1 MIKEMNNE
9 KFLVQAGLYD
19 KVKITSDDFGD
30 LINLLSGKQKIDLY
44 CSKCKEKRTFC
55 AKSKTVKMQKK
66 ETALRVN
73 VFDTFGDKAEKDA
86 FEKSL
91 KAQQERELLE
101 KYNQFLV
108 DNAFTVLEYT
118 CSREESHHLT
128 FVLLI
133 EGDTIQ
139 KIGQYP
145 SYADIDLPQADI
157 YRKELGRNYYNEL
170 KRAIGLYSC
179 NVGIGSYVYLRRI
192 VEKLILDAL
201 HLAINDGVIT
211 EEEFELDEKMH
222 QRRVEDKIK
231 LLESYL
237 PKPLVENKA
246 VYGIISK
253 GIHELDEDECIKY
266 FPVVE
271 ALIRMCLDESIE
283 RKRKQLAEVEIK
295 KMMAEIAT
303 DVKGK

>member
-1 MIKEMNNE
+1 MNNE

-19 KVKITSDDFGD
+19 KVKITSDDFDD
-30 LINLLSGKQKIDLY
+30 LIKLLSGKQKIDLY
-44 CSKCKEKRTFC
+44 CSKCKKKRTFC
-55 AKSKTVKMQKK
+55 AKSKTVKLQKK
-66 ETALRVN
+66 ENPLCVN
-73 VFDTFGDKAEKDA
+73 VFDYFGNQAEEAA
-86 FEKSL
+86 FEKNL
-91 KAQQERELLE
+91 RAQQERELME

-108 DNAFTVLEYT
+108 DNAFTVLEYN
-118 CSREESHHLT
+118 CVREESHRLT

-157 YRKELGRNYYNEL
+157 YRKELGKKYYNEL

-179 NVGIGSYVYLRRI
+179 NVGIGSYIYLRRI

-201 HLAINDGVIT
+201 YLAINDGVIT
-211 EEEFELDEKMH
+211 KKEFELDEKKH

-231 LLESYL
+231 FLESYL

-253 GIHELDEDECIKY
+253 GLHELDEDECIKY
-266 FPVVE
+266 FPIVE
-271 ALIRMCLDESIE
+271 TLIKMCLDESIE
-283 RKRKQLAEVEIK
+283 KKRKQLAEFEIK
-295 KMMAEIAT
+295 IMITEIAT
-303 DVKGK
+303 EVKGK

>member
-179 NVGIGSYVYLRRI
+179 NVGIGLMYI
-192 VEKLILDAL
+192 
-201 HLAINDGVIT
+201 
-211 EEEFELDEKMH
+211 
-222 QRRVEDKIK
+222 
-231 LLESYL
+231 
-237 PKPLVENKA
+237 
-246 VYGIISK
+246 
-253 GIHELDEDECIKY
+253 
-266 FPVVE
+266 
-271 ALIRMCLDESIE
+271 
-283 RKRKQLAEVEIK
+283 
-295 KMMAEIAT
+295 
-303 DVKGK
+303 

>member
-1 MIKEMNNE
+1 MVKEMNNE
-9 KFLVQAGLYD
+9 KFLVQTGLYD

-30 LINLLSGKQKIDLY
+30 LINLLSGEQKIDLY

-55 AKSKTVKMQKK
+55 AKSKTVKLQKK

-91 KAQQERELLE
+91 KAQKERELLE

-133 EGDTIQ
+133 EEDTIQ

-145 SYADIDLPQADI
+145 SYADIDLPQAGI

-211 EEEFELDEKMH
+211 EEEFELDEKKH
-222 QRRVEDKIK
+222 RRRVEDKIK

-303 DVKGK
+303 EVKGK

>member
-1 MIKEMNNE
+1 MVKEMNNE

-73 VFDTFGDKAEKDA
+73 VFDTFGDEAEKDA

-108 DNAFTVLEYT
+108 DNVFTVLEYT

-211 EEEFELDEKMH
+211 EEEFELDEKKH

-283 RKRKQLAEVEIK
+283 RKRKQLAEAEIK

-303 DVKGK
+303 EVKGK